1 VPVVFERRAITDGAP
16 CRLEFQMYKVKTTF
30 VVGAGASLELGF
42 PTGYELKELIRKAL
56 DLRFDYS
63 SRPTHGDRAV
73 AEALGKHADVY
84 DPKGHIEYNKH
95 LAAGWHIRDAIGQAI
110 SIDNFV
116 DNQQDDCVSRMAKLA
131 IASCIIDA
139 EKTSKLAQNVDGDR
153 EMLDWNNLEK
163 TWLHFFFQTLTE
175 GRKKSELAKLFENT
189 DFVVFNYDR
198 SLEHF
203 LARAIENYYKTSR
216 EQAQNLVANC
226 RFFHPYGQVGKLP
239 WQKGTL
245 PPVKYGSG
253 EKYNLFEISKSIL
266 TFTEQIDDKESL
278 DDLKK
283 CICDANQLVF
293 LGFAFHPSNMELIK
307 PIRTRDTSRVIA
319 TAFGISDSDCDVIR
333 KELKDICF
341 VDNEAKY
348 VKSGIFVIDG
358 TVKCAEVFQNYR
370 KTIVS

>member
-1 VPVVFERRAITDGAP
+1 
-16 CRLEFQMYKVKTTF
+16 MYKVKTTF

-42 PTGYELKELIRKAL
+42 PTGYDLKERIREAL
-56 DLRFDYS
+56 DIRFDHGS
-63 SRPTHGDRAV
+63 QPTHGDRAI
-73 AEALGKHADVY
+73 AQALGKHADLG
-84 DPKGHIEYNKH
+84 DPRGCVEYNEH

-116 DNQQDDCVSRMAKLA
+116 DNQQDDRVSRMAKLS

-139 EKTSKLAQNVDGDR
+139 EKTSKLALYVGEDR
-153 EMLDWNNLEK
+153 EMLDWKNLEK

-203 LARAIENYYKTSR
+203 LVRAIENYYKTSK
-216 EQAQNLVANC
+216 EEAQNLVANC

-239 WQKGTL
+239 WQKGTI

-266 TFTEQIDDKESL
+266 TFTEQVEDKDSL
-278 DDLKK
+278 DGLKK
-283 CICDANQLVF
+283 SVGDADQLVF

-307 PIRTRDTSRVIA
+307 PVRTRDTSRVVA

-341 VDNEAKY
+341 VKNDAKHE
-348 VKSGIFVIDG
+348 KSGTFVID
-358 TVKCAEVFQNYR
+358 TSVRCADVFQNYR
-370 KTIVS
+370 RTIVS